1 MPESIPSF
9 ELLFVDDEPRIL
21 ESLSA
26 LFSDYVVHTAQ
37 HGYEALN
44 ILKTR
49 QISVIVSDQMMPEM
63 TGVEFLRQAKLT
75 SPDSIRILMTGYADL
90 QAIVDSVNVGEV
102 FRYINKPWNTDK
114 LRETIG
120 FACRVFTQRL
130 SMNSVK
136 TILAT
141 TGDRSTPVTRQSP
154 ASEASTPSE
163 TARTEKLNST
173 EPVAAVL
180 PLPSASQMN
189 AVPSPTLAIPAH
201 PENLPISD
209 THLLFVDSNAAHLSA
224 FKTFF
229 EGYYTTHCTTS
240 VSEAFDWI
248 SQFPIGVVVAD
259 IRLPQMSG
267 ADFLIAIKSQ
277 RTDISTILMAS
288 SADAKVAVQMIND
301 GAVYRYLVK
310 PFPKE
315 SLRLTVDSAVL
326 NYKASVANQT
336 TNLKKIEQNIY
347 RTDDSSAKSIFEIL
361 STLRERLNTKPT
373 Y

>member
-26 LFSDYVVHTAQ
+26 LFSDYAVHTAQ

-44 ILKTR
+44 ILKAR

-75 SPDSIRILMTGYADL
+75 SPNSIRILMTGYADL

-102 FRYINKPWNTDK
+102 FRYINKPWNTNK

-130 SMNSVK
+130 SMSPVK
-136 TILAT
+136 TIL
-141 TGDRSTPVTRQSP
+141 DSTAPRPARNQSAINPNEITRNEP
-154 ASEASTPSE
+154 NGTEPSEASATDAGTPKTPESSE
-163 TARTEKLNST
+163 DATTHEVIT
-173 EPVAAVL
+173 QP
-180 PLPSASQMN
+180 
-189 AVPSPTLAIPAH
+189 AIQT
-201 PENLPISD
+201 ISD

-229 EGYYTTHCTTS
+229 EGYYTTHYTSS